1 MSFEALNLAGASL
14 RAQRL
19 AMDVASR
26 NLTSASEAGY
36 SRQTAVYTETATSG
50 ANRYPNLIN
59 GLGGR
64 VTSIQRVRSGLL
76 DSVYRARLGEE
87 QATTAPQSHLE
98 NLESRL
104 ASSPSLSARLQDLST
119 GLTQLQ
125 NNPSDLG
132 MRTSFLS
139 QVQGVTDQIRS
150 ADQEMVNNQAQ
161 ARQDLSE
168 KVTRANDILG
178 QLADLNPR
186 IISSSKDSADTNVML
201 DQRDQLIDELS
212 GLMEIQTSLQPSG
225 EMSVYAGGAEL
236 VSHNRAQTLT
246 LQGDNSLTSESGR
259 TIKTQNGSLG
269 ALQDY
274 VNVELPGYR
283 DQLHQFAQSLISQ
296 VNSVHKLGAGL
307 DGVSGRELLSGT
319 GSADIRLALTDPRQL
334 AGSVQRVQG
343 QTLGT
348 SSLVAD
354 QSLASQAANLTTPA
368 ASSGTLRVNGTDINW
383 NDGDSVQSLVDKLN
397 GAGVKAS
404 YDSNIRQLKLERDPN
419 LSGPADITVSDV
431 SGNLSS
437 VLGLAGQPSV
447 VGGPGDTAGLNA
459 LTRVLKASVFGAT
472 GNRTSA
478 QAVSDLQTAVGS
490 RLSSLKKSGESIGA
504 SVSDAQTAR
513 RSVSGVSSDEEL
525 LDVTRLQQA
534 YAAAAKIATAADE
547 MLSTIIQM
555 VR

>member
-1 MSFEALNLAGASL
+1 MSFEALNLAGSSL
-14 RAQRL
+14 RAQRM

-36 SRQTAVYTETATSG
+36 TRQTAVYTETSASG

-59 GLGGR
+59 GMGGR

-76 DSVYRARLGEE
+76 DNVYRARLGEE
-87 QATTAPQSHLE
+87 QAITAPQQHLE

-104 ASSPSLSARLQDLST
+104 AGSPSLSSRLQDLST

-132 MRTSFLS
+132 LRTSFLS

-150 ADQEMVNNQAQ
+150 LDSEMVNNGAQ
-161 ARQDLSE
+161 ARQDLSD
-168 KVTRANDILG
+168 KVGRANDILG
-178 QLADLNPR
+178 QLAELNPR
-186 IISSSKDSADTNVML
+186 IVASNKDSSDTNTML
-201 DQRDQLIDELS
+201 DQRDQLLDELS

-236 VSHNRAQTLT
+236 VSHNRAQKLT
-246 LQGDNSLTSESGR
+246 LQSDNSITSESGR
-259 TIKTQNGSLG
+259 TIKTQNGALG

-274 VNVELPGYR
+274 VSMDLPAYRTQLNEL
-283 DQLHQFAQSLISQ
+283 AKSLITQ
-296 VNSVHKLGAGL
+296 VNAVHQLGTGL
-307 DGVSGRELLSGT
+307 DGVSGRNLLSGT
-319 GSADIRLALTDPRQL
+319 GSSDINLGLSDPRQL
-334 AGSVQRVQG
+334 AGSVQRVQS
-343 QTLGT
+343 QSFGT
-348 SSLVAD
+348 SALISD
-354 QSLASQAANLTTPA
+354 QSLSSQSANLTTPA
-368 ASSGTLRVNGTDINW
+368 ASSGVLRVNGTDISW
-383 NDGDSVQSLVDKLN
+383 SDSDSLQSLVGKLN
-397 GAGVKAS
+397 GSGIKAS
-404 YDSNIRQLKLERDPN
+404 YDSNKRQITLERDPN
-419 LSGPADITVSDV
+419 TPGPANISVSDV
-431 SGNLSS
+431 SGNLGS

-447 VGGPGDTAGLNA
+447 AGGSGDTAGLNA
-459 LTRVLKASVFGAT
+459 LSRTLNAPVFGAS

-478 QAVSDLQTAVGS
+478 QAVSDLQSGVGG
-490 RLSSLKKSGESIGA
+490 RLSSLKKTGESLGA
-504 SVSDAQTAR
+504 AVSDAQTAR